1 VTGPD
6 GATVELRLV
15 FEPTGAEPTDST
27 SIAWDP
33 VFARA
38 FRFVGSEPAPW
49 RFRVDPSGWAVLD
62 TSGVLPGEYGTFRV
76 WFVPATRAHVAPR
89 VRVVADGGEGIA
101 DVVVPVHTTSQLGA
115 LFERGML
122 AQDID
127 RLPPVLSD
135 SRGALPIALG
145 MAIGL
150 TLSIAGGFWS
160 AFLVTRSTR
169 SG

>member
-1 VTGPD
+1 
-6 GATVELRLV
+6 LRLV

-33 VFARA
+33 AFARA

-49 RFRVDPSGWAVLD
+49 RFRVDPSSGWTVLD

-76 WFVPATRAHVAPR
+76 WFVPVTRARVAPR
-89 VRVVADGGEGIA
+89 VRVVADGDAGVA
-101 DVVVPVHTTSQLGA
+101 DVVVPAHTAASQWGA
-115 LFERGML
+115 LFEQGAL

-135 SRGALPIALG
+135 SRGALPIVLG

-150 TLSIAGGFWS
+150 TLSVAGGFWS
-160 AFLVTRSTR
+160 AFLATRSTR